1 MIKVTAWHL
10 WCNISLKELHDL
22 YCLYFLPK
30 VMVKLMKSVRGHFV
44 MVILVSMHLTECNPG
59 NTIWDWMQYSWN
71 FKSDYI
77 LLQLYSIQ
85 SKIVFPGLHSIKCI
99 LTVTSITKSCK
110 YNFPTVVHK
119 LLCVLAIPNLPLVFY
134 FLFVCFFFSRF
145 LRIKM
150 HGAYL

>member
-1 MIKVTAWHL
+1 M
-10 WCNISLKELHDL
+10 WCNISLKEIHDF
-22 YCLYFLPK
+22 YFLYFMPK
-30 VMVKLMKSVRGHFV
+30 VTVKLMKNVRGYFV
-44 MVILVSMHLTECNPG
+44 MLTLVSIECNPG

-85 SKIVFPGLHSIKCI
+85 SKIVFPGLQSIKCI
-99 LTVTSITKSCK
+99 LTITSITKSCK
-110 YNFPTVVHK
+110 HNFPTVVHK
-119 LLCVLAIPNLPLVFY
+119 LLCILAIPNLPLVFY
-134 FLFVCFFFSRF
+134 FLFVFFFFSRF